1 MHEKIF
7 RIAKIYF
14 IKLNSFF
21 FFFLGGQFNEKM
33 NVTING
39 HFRKILLKAKYN
51 NLICIQKTK

>member
-14 IKLNSFF
+14 IKLNSL
-21 FFFLGGQFNEKM
+21 FFLGGQFNEKM

>member
-1 MHEKIF
+1 MQEKIF

-14 IKLNSFF
+14 IKLNSLFF
-21 FFFLGGQFNEKM
+21 VGGQFNEKM

-39 HFRKILLKAKYN
+39 HFKKILLKAKYN

>member
-1 MHEKIF
+1 MQEKIF

-21 FFFLGGQFNEKM
+21 FFGGQFNEKM

-39 HFRKILLKAKYN
+39 HFKKILLKAKYN

>member
-1 MHEKIF
+1 MQEKIF

-14 IKLNSFF
+14 IKLNS

-39 HFRKILLKAKYN
+39 HFKKILLKAKYN